1 MKSFCFEKFKLKILL
16 QRNLERKC
24 IQKRNVQKTVIQ
36 SITVSVRAFTKD
48 LDPREMFFIH
58 LFPFIKKKLKNVR
71 AGESSY
77 I

>member
-1 MKSFCFEKFKLKILL
+1 MKSFCFEKFKLKNLL
-16 QRNLERKC
+16 QRNLERKY